1 MNKKSKLTPLLP
13 SVNRTLKAIFTD
25 LEDLGLLDSTFT
37 LMMGELGRNTT
48 SIRTTDT
55 IAGRA

>member
-1 MNKKSKLTPLLP
+1 MNKKGKLTPLLP
-13 SVNRTLKAIFTD
+13 SVNRTLNAIVTD

-55 IAGRA
+55 ITGRV

>member
-1 MNKKSKLTPLLP
+1 
-13 SVNRTLKAIFTD
+13 VNRTLNAIVTD

-55 IAGRA
+55 ITGRA